1 MSGCQTLRRHS
12 TVIVTTRSE
21 EVEVEGIN
29 PVTAAIIALVATLF
43 GIVVREG
50 AQLIL
55 KLVNGKVADANL
67 GNGNGKYVRKDLCEE
82 RHKLVETR
90 LDEAKGQRQAILDTA
105 NQTQKDVRMLT
116 QHLLEND

>member
-1 MSGCQTLRRHS
+1 
-12 TVIVTTRSE
+12 
-21 EVEVEGIN
+21 VEGIN